1 MRRNFSSSRLVRV
14 LGRWEAVGGPQTL
27 RQDVAERLGQWLGV
41 RDAIT
46 LDAAHR
52 AIQVLPGQWSAPRGR
67 AAAAGAGAVAQTLD
81 QEVQRVRATLV
92 QAIMA
97 APVPAP
103 VARRGRHALPPVE
116 GGPAA
121 ATEPDA
127 DAAFAPLRKRCSDLE
142 RQMDL
147 RVDAL
152 RAHVRKQVAACAP
165 ALAQLAALDAVMQ
178 QMLGER
184 MHKAL
189 SALPALLE
197 QRCMP
202 ASAGAA
208 APVKAWEQDMQ
219 DLLLAELET
228 RLEPVVG
235 LTEALRRHGAGT
247 REVLQ

>member
-14 LGRWEAVGGPQTL
+14 LDRWEAAGAPQPP
-27 RQDVAERLGQWLGV
+27 RQDVAERLGEWLGV

-52 AIQVLPGQWSAPRGR
+52 AIQVLPGQWSARRGR
-67 AAAAGAGAVAQTLD
+67 AGAAGAAALE

-97 APVPAP
+97 PPGPPP

-116 GGPAA
+116 GDPASA
-121 ATEPDA
+121 PEPDGA
-127 DAAFAPLRKRCSDLE
+127 AAFAPLRKRCADLQ

-147 RVDAL
+147 RIDAL
-152 RAHVRKQVAACAP
+152 RAHGRKQLTACGP
-165 ALAQLAALDAVMQ
+165 RLAQLAALDAVMQ

-184 MHKAL
+184 TQKAL
-189 SALPALLE
+189 AALPALLE
-197 QRCMP
+197 QRCTSS
-202 ASAGAA
+202 SAGAA
-208 APVKAWEQDMQ
+208 AEAKAWEQDMQ

-235 LTEALRRHGAGT
+235 LMEALRQHGGGT
-247 REVLQ
+247 KDVLQ